1 MENRD
6 NVQNVRLTTEQKKEL
21 ISQWKQSGISRK
33 KFSAEHQINYYTFMD
48 WCYRF
53 DKKPAQK
60 KVTNFVELKVSS
72 QPGSFAE
79 IKFTNGSAIVFYQ
92 PVTADYFQSLLKK

>member
-1 MENRD
+1 METND

-21 ISQWKQSGISRK
+21 ISQWKESGISRK

-53 DKKPAQK
+53 DKKPTQK
-60 KVTNFVELKVSS
+60 KATNFVELKVSS
-72 QPGSFAE
+72 QTGSFAE
-79 IKFTNGSAIVFYQ
+79 IKYLNGNTIIFYQ
-92 PVTADYFQSLLKK
+92 PVPADYFQSLVKK